1 MLRIIKGKHQPKAL
15 SPYPKISIIITIT
28 IIIIIMI
35 ISITTTITNIIAIT
49 KWPSQVPCSREL
61 THSGLRRSPTP
72 GARLRRASVYAY
84 IYIYIYL
91 CYIYIYIYI
100 CYMYVCMY
108 MYVYIYIYVCVC
120 TYAAFRVTTRWPDD
134 NKFPKGE
141 PPISDQKPIHLL
153 TPPFWVGLPCRGPC
167 LSEG

>member
-91 CYIYIYIYI
+91 CYIYTYAICMSVCICMYIYIYI
-100 CYMYVCMY
+100 YMCIYI
-108 MYVYIYIYVCVC
+108 YIYIYVHMLLFGSPLGDLMIINSQKVS
-120 TYAAFRVTTRWPDD
+120 RQSVTKNPYT
-134 NKFPKGE
+134 F
-141 PPISDQKPIHLL
+141 
-153 TPPFWVGLPCRGPC
+153 
-167 LSEG
+167 